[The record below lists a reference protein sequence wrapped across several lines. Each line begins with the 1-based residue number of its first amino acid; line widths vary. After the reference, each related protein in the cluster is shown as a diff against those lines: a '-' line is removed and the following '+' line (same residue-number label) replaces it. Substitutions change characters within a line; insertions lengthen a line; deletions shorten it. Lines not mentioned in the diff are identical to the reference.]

1 MASAWKGI
9 IRWYLFSS
17 EIFINLNLFSET
29 VILTSA
35 HFQRH
40 TNTFNFLIMILI
52 RFCPVNESLVWY
64 LTTEKYV
71 FVWAEIIL
79 AKTVLSVSLL

>member
-29 VILTSA
+29 VILTSV
-35 HFQRH
+35 QRH
-40 TNTFNFLIMILI
+40 TNTFNFLTMILI
-52 RFCPVNESLVWY
+52 RVFPVNESLMWY
-64 LTTEKYV
+64 LTTKKYV
-71 FVWAEIIL
+71 LVWAEIIL
-79 AKTVLSVSLL
+79 AKTFLSVS

>member
-29 VILTSA
+29 VILTSV
-35 HFQRH
+35 QRH

-52 RFCPVNESLVWY
+52 RVFPVNESLVWY
-64 LTTEKYV
+64 LTTKKYV

-79 AKTVLSVSLL
+79 AKTFLSVS

>member
-29 VILTSA
+29 VILTSV
-35 HFQRH
+35 QRH

-52 RFCPVNESLVWY
+52 RVCPVNESLMCY
-64 LTTEKYV
+64 LATKKYV

-79 AKTVLSVSLL
+79 AKTFLSVS

>member
-29 VILTSA
+29 VILTSV
-35 HFQRH
+35 QRH

-52 RFCPVNESLVWY
+52 RVCPVNESLMWY
-64 LTTEKYV
+64 LATKKYV
-71 FVWAEIIL
+71 FVWAERIL
-79 AKTVLSVSLL
+79 AKTFLSVS

>member
-29 VILTSA
+29 VILTSV
-35 HFQRH
+35 QRH
-40 TNTFNFLIMILI
+40 TNTFNFLTMILI
-52 RFCPVNESLVWY
+52 RVFPVNESLVWY
-64 LTTEKYV
+64 LTTKKYV

-79 AKTVLSVSLL
+79 AKTFLSVS

>member
-29 VILTSA
+29 VILTSV
-35 HFQRH
+35 QRH
-40 TNTFNFLIMILI
+40 TNTYNFLTMILI
-52 RFCPVNESLVWY
+52 RVFPVNESLVWY
-64 LTTEKYV
+64 LTTKKYV

-79 AKTVLSVSLL
+79 AKTFLSVS